1 MNSTKKL
8 MKYINTEIPTY
19 SREFKK
25 NHLVEL
31 DFKSLTM
38 IDTHT
43 EKKNCRI
50 INFFLATTFFAD
62 FIYIL

>member
-43 EKKNCRI
+43 EKKKT
-50 INFFLATTFFAD
+50 AGS
-62 FIYIL
+62 